1 MSNRTVRI
9 KPKRH
14 PRPTPNPA
22 PATGRAGRVP
32 SSFAKGRA
40 DAVGRKRRLPGST
53 RHDEGRHACHR
64 QRAKPAGPESLA
76 PEFTEGLE
84 SQGDE
89 WAAMRTAA
97 ETETGYWKADN
108 SARMAQAE
116 DEPDHWE
123 EAWLWEPGRR
133 GFKTPLSQPLA
144 IPLLPVPK
152 C

>member
-1 MSNRTVRI
+1 M
-9 KPKRH
+9 P
-14 PRPTPNPA
+14 PTPHTEPRAGYGKSWEGAEQLCKGQSGRGRKEEA
-22 PATGRAGRVP
+22 PARQHTPRRRSSRMPQAEGETCGAGIARTGV
-32 SSFAKGRA
+32 
-40 DAVGRKRRLPGST
+40 
-53 RHDEGRHACHR
+53 HR
-64 QRAKPAGPESLA
+64 
-76 PEFTEGLE
+76 GLE

-89 WAAMRTAA
+89 WAAVRTAA

-133 GFKTPLSQPLA
+133 GFKTPLSHPLA

-152 C
+152 R